1 MDNRESKAYYKGYI
15 AGYIAGVKDA
25 ESGDVKPFDMNN
37 ISSLPIGFMTVSSRG
52 LNCLSGAGCVYI
64 SDVAKLDDNTI
75 RTMRSMGTKTASE
88 IAHWLDD
95 HGIHFSAWSR
105 YL

>member
-37 ISSLPIGFMTVSSRG
+37 ISSLP
-52 LNCLSGAGCVYI
+52 
-64 SDVAKLDDNTI
+64 
-75 RTMRSMGTKTASE
+75 MRV
-88 IAHWLDD
+88 
-95 HGIHFSAWSR
+95 R
-105 YL
+105 